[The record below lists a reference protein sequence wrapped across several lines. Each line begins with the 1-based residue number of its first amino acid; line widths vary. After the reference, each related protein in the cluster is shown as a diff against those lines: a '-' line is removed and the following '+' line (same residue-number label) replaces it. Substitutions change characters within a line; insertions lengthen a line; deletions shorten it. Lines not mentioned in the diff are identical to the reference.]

1 MSDKRTETCCCTG
14 HRDIPYGL
22 ETPLKSVLK
31 EQVGLLLS
39 KGVIYYGVGGAVGFD
54 TLAAEALFELRTEYP
69 QIKVILVYPFS
80 GFDSRWQKEQRDRD
94 FSSRPHKMK
103 ISRTPMSI
111 TQALFHS
118 SRYLKHNPPFKYR
131 TVGEQILHIRH
142 ISPLVERLIA
152 GEQEIDR
159 HLKRRRKPHQGAQ
172 AGFFVAPFDV
182 GDKCGRKVGQLCQA
196 LLRDATALAQVI
208 DPAAY

>member
-80 GFDSRWQKEQRDRD
+80 GFDSRWQKEQRERYRVLLPKYD
-94 FSSRPHKMK
+94 KQVCV
-103 ISRTPMSI
+103 SRTPGRE
-111 TQALFHS
+111 A
-118 SRYLKHNPPFKYR
+118 YLMR
-131 TVGEQILHIRH
+131 
-142 ISPLVERLIA
+142 
-152 GEQEIDR
+152 DR
-159 HLKRRRKPHQGAQ
+159 HLVDCSAHCIAFCSRSYGGTAYTVRYAQ
-172 AGFFVAPFDV
+172 EHGCQIYNLAE
-182 GDKCGRKVGQLCQA
+182 RIVGQK
-196 LLRDATALAQVI
+196 
-208 DPAAY
+208 

>member
-80 GFDSRWQKEQRDRD
+80 GFDSRWQEEQRERYRVLLPKYDKPD
-94 FSSRPHKMK
+94 SRPGG
-103 ISRTPMSI
+103 IPDAG
-111 TQALFHS
+111 QAS
-118 SRYLKHNPPFKYR
+118 
-131 TVGEQILHIRH
+131 
-142 ISPLVERLIA
+142 
-152 GEQEIDR
+152 
-159 HLKRRRKPHQGAQ
+159 
-172 AGFFVAPFDV
+172 
-182 GDKCGRKVGQLCQA
+182 CG
-196 LLRDATALAQVI
+196 LLRPLYRVLFTLIRRDRLYCALRTGAWVS
-208 DPAAY
+208 DL

>member
-31 EQVGLLLS
+31 EQMGLLLS

-80 GFDSRWQKEQRDRD
+80 GFDSRWQKEQRERYRVLLPKYD
-94 FSSRPHKMK
+94 KLVCV
-103 ISRTPMSI
+103 SRTPGRE
-111 TQALFHS
+111 A
-118 SRYLKHNPPFKYR
+118 YLMR
-131 TVGEQILHIRH
+131 
-142 ISPLVERLIA
+142 
-152 GEQEIDR
+152 DR
-159 HLKRRRKPHQGAQ
+159 HLVDCSAHCIAFCSRSYGGTAYTVRYAQ
-172 AGFFVAPFDV
+172 EHGCQIYNLAE
-182 GDKCGRKVGQLCQA
+182 RIVGQK
-196 LLRDATALAQVI
+196 
-208 DPAAY
+208 

>member
-69 QIKVILVYPFS
+69 QIKVILV
-80 GFDSRWQKEQRDRD
+80 
-94 FSSRPHKMK
+94 
-103 ISRTPMSI
+103 I
-111 TQALFHS
+111 
-118 SRYLKHNPPFKYR
+118 
-131 TVGEQILHIRH
+131 
-142 ISPLVERLIA
+142 
-152 GEQEIDR
+152 
-159 HLKRRRKPHQGAQ
+159 
-172 AGFFVAPFDV
+172 
-182 GDKCGRKVGQLCQA
+182 
-196 LLRDATALAQVI
+196 
-208 DPAAY
+208 